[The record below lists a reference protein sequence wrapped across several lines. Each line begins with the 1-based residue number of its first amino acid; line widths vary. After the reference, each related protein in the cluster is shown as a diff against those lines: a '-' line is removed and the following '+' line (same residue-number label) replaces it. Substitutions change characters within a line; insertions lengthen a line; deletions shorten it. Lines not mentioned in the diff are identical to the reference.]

1 VLSSL
6 VASTRGYTEKYDCPD
21 GGSRFCASES
31 GIHLHYLESTLLA
44 DRRIELGSRLLL
56 HLLAGPSLG
65 YQWDPN
71 FLRSKAFDYAMAG
84 GIQLDTRLSGKLA
97 LSAGALYTH
106 GFTNVH
112 DNNFVIQA
120 WRDWYTEKTRTLT
133 LRTDL
138 SYSIG

>member
-1 VLSSL
+1 M